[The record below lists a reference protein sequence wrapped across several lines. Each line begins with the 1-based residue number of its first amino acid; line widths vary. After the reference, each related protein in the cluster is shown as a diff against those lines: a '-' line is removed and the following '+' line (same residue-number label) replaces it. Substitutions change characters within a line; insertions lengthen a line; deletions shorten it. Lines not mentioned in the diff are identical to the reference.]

1 MVRPLMTFLA
11 AGALVAAT
19 VSAPKP
25 AHALA
30 EWVIPAIVIAGVGGA
45 VVGAT
50 AQHNATA
57 GTVYVQPRAQ
67 ASCSSVV
74 SPTLIACANTLSSH
88 RRMWRA

>member
-1 MVRPLMTFLA
+1 MIKPLTTFLA

-30 EWVIPAIVIAGVGGA
+30 EWVIPAIIIAGVGGA
-45 VVGAT
+45 VVGSA
-50 AQHNATA
+50 AQHNAA

-67 ASCSSVV
+67 ASCQIVRERM
-74 SPTLIACANTLSSH
+74 PNGTF
-88 RRMWRA
+88 RRVEVCN

>member
-1 MVRPLMTFLA
+1 MVKPLTTFLA

-19 VSAPKP
+19 VSAPQP
-25 AHALA
+25 AHAIA
-30 EWVIPAIVIAGVGGA
+30 EWVIPAIISAGVGGA

-67 ASCSSVV
+67 ASASCQIVRERM
-74 SPTLIACANTLSSH
+74 PNGTF
-88 RRMWRA
+88 RRVEVCN